1 MASFS
6 FGLLIIVIITI
17 CVLALVKRY
26 VYPIKAN
33 KWRNSTGLSKTL
45 ANIYD
50 WCDGRG
56 TVKRKH
62 CTEFIEDDVV
72 YEDGK

>member
-6 FGLLIIVIITI
+6 FGLLIVVIITI

-33 KWRNSTGLSKTL
+33 KWRNSTGLSRTL
-45 ANIYD
+45 ADIYD
-50 WCDGRG
+50 WTDGRG
-56 TVKRKH
+56 TVKRRH
-62 CTEFIEDDVV
+62 CTELVEDDVV
-72 YEDGK
+72 YKDSE

>member
-6 FGLLIIVIITI
+6 FGLLIVVIITI

-26 VYPIKAN
+26 VYPIKAD
-33 KWRNSTGLSKTL
+33 KWRKSTGLGKSL
-45 ANIYD
+45 ANLYD
-50 WCDGRG
+50 WCDGKG

-62 CTEFIEDDVV
+62 CTEFIEDEEV
-72 YEDGK
+72 YKIDE

>member
-6 FGLLIIVIITI
+6 FGLLIVVIITI

-33 KWRNSTGLSKTL
+33 KWRHSTGLSRTL
-45 ANIYD
+45 ADIYD
-50 WCDGRG
+50 WTDGRG
-56 TVKRKH
+56 TVKRRH
-62 CTEFIEDDVV
+62 CTEFVEDDVI
-72 YEDGK
+72 YNDSE

>member
-6 FGLLIIVIITI
+6 FGLLIVVIITI

-26 VYPIKAN
+26 VYPIKAD
-33 KWRNSTGLSKTL
+33 KWRRSTGLSKSL
-45 ANIYD
+45 ANLYD

-56 TVKRKH
+56 TVKRRH
-62 CTEFIEDDVV
+62 CTDFIEDEEIYRVD
-72 YEDGK
+72 E

>member
-6 FGLLIIVIITI
+6 FGLLIILIITI

-33 KWRNSTGLSKTL
+33 KWRDSTGLSKTL
-45 ANIYD
+45 ADIYD
-50 WCDGRG
+50 WTDGRG

-62 CTEFIEDDVV
+62 CTEFIEDEEV
-72 YEDGK
+72 YKREV

>member
-6 FGLLIIVIITI
+6 FGLLIVVIITI

-33 KWRNSTGLSKTL
+33 KWRHSTGLGKAL
-45 ANIYD
+45 ADIYD
-50 WCDGRG
+50 WTDGRG
-56 TVKRKH
+56 TVKRRH
-62 CTEFIEDDVV
+62 CTEFVEDEEV
-72 YEDGK
+72 YMSD

>member
-6 FGLLIIVIITI
+6 FGLLIVVIITI

-33 KWRNSTGLSKTL
+33 KWRNSTGLSRTL
-45 ANIYD
+45 ANVYD
-50 WCDGRG
+50 WCDGKG
-56 TVKRKH
+56 TVKRRH
-62 CTEFIEDDVV
+62 CTEYVEDDTV
-72 YEDGK
+72 YRGD